1 MPRSSLRRLEVNED
15 DRKLIAETVS
25 VMNGLRSDM
34 QEFRCETK
42 WFRDEMREFKQ
53 NTLLR
58 ITALESDQVECQ
70 KNPTVCATARLVEGH
85 LSGHKGGKS
94 FAVSIW
100 AVCVST
106 AMCVFTI
113 VMELTKRS

>member
-1 MPRSSLRRLEVNED
+1 MNEEDRRL
-15 DRKLIAETVS
+15 LSETVS

-34 QEFRCETK
+34 QEFRG
-42 WFRDEMREFKQ
+42 EMREFKQ
-53 NTLLR
+53 QSLVR
-58 ITALESDQVECQ
+58 ITSLESDQVECQ
-70 KNPTVCATARLVEGH
+70 KNPSVCATARLLESH

-106 AMCVFTI
+106 VMCIFTL
-113 VMELTKRS
+113 VMTLIKRS

>member
-1 MPRSSLRRLEVNED
+1 MMNEE

-34 QEFRCETK
+34 QEFRG
-42 WFRDEMREFKQ
+42 EMREFKQ
-53 NTLLR
+53 KTLTR
-58 ITALESDQVECQ
+58 ITALENDQVECQ
-70 KNPTVCATARLVEGH
+70 KNPTVCATSRLVESH
-85 LSGHKGGKS
+85 ISGHKGGKS
-94 FAVSIW
+94 LAVSIW

-113 VMELTKRS
+113 VMTLTKRS

>member
-1 MPRSSLRRLEVNED
+1 MNEE
-15 DRKLIAETVS
+15 DRKLLAETVN

-34 QEFRCETK
+34 QEFRG
-42 WFRDEMREFKQ
+42 EMREFKQ
-53 NTLLR
+53 QSLVR
-58 ITALESDQVECQ
+58 ITSLESDQVECQ
-70 KNPTVCATARLVEGH
+70 KHPSVCATARLLESH

-106 AMCVFTI
+106 VMCVFTL
-113 VMELTKRS
+113 VMALVKRS

>member
-34 QEFRCETK
+34 QEFRG
-42 WFRDEMREFKQ
+42 EMREFKQ

-58 ITALESDQVECQ
+58 INALESDQVECQ
-70 KNPTVCATARLVEGH
+70 KNPTVCATARIVEGH

-113 VMELTKRS
+113 VMALTKRS